1 MRPSIWSTKGNAGLD
16 EGESGWS
23 QDSCG
28 PNITYDASPYQAET
42 NSLNPNKTRVYF

>member
-1 MRPSIWSTKGNAGLD
+1 MNLD

-28 PNITYDASPYQAET
+28 PNITYDASPY
-42 NSLNPNKTRVYF
+42 